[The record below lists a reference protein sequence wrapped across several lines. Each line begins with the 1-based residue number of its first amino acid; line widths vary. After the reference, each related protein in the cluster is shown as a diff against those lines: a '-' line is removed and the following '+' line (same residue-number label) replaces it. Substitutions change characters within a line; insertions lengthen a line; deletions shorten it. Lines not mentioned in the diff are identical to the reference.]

1 MKPCDASD
9 PAACAR
15 ISEMLALIAD
25 KWSLLVI
32 RALAPG
38 PLRFNALRRDIG
50 DISQK
55 MLASTLRNLERD
67 GFVTRTVTPSAPPR
81 VDYALSDLGHDLKT
95 PVCALADWT
104 LRNTARIEDARAA
117 YELRSA
123 GTDQPFGGGVSG
135 LNR

>member
-1 MKPCDASD
+1 MEPCHASD

-15 ISEMLALIAD
+15 ISGVLARIAD

-38 PLRFNALRRDIG
+38 PLRFNALRREIG

-55 MLASTLRNLERD
+55 MLVSTLRNLERD
-67 GFVTRTVTPSAPPR
+67 GFVLRSVTPAAPPQ
-81 VDYALSDLGHDLKT
+81 VAYALTDLGQDLKA

-104 LRNTARIEDARAA
+104 LRNAARIEDARAA
-117 YELRSA
+117 SELRSA
-123 GTDQPFGGGVSG
+123 GAGQPFVGGVAG